1 MKGVKSAF
9 SFWPGFEMKWM
20 NGTARPLH
28 IEYPAPLYHI
38 VNRALSREN
47 ITRLWNEKIYA

>member
-1 MKGVKSAF
+1 MIIKSAF

-47 ITRLWNEKIYA
+47 ITQLWNEKIYA